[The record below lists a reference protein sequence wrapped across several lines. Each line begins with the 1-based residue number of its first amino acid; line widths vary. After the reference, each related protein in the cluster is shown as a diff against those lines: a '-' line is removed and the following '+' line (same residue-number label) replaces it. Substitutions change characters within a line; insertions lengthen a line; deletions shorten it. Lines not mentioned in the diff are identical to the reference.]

1 MTVAT
6 HGTTSAD
13 VLARLRGLAEGLR
26 GSSGPYAAADHAMGR
41 ALGGFLDR
49 IAGRGSGPAVDG
61 IIALPL
67 LVHGTAHAPDVY
79 QDPHMGGAAPAVPAA
94 VAHVLWWVSA
104 RYLDDISDAGPA
116 GPSVD
121 ADADQDLLAVVGI
134 ACQLSASVLDDA
146 CRDDPARA
154 LLLRQELSR
163 CWHSAIAG
171 QLVDLTAGAATA
183 TAEDVLTGYR
193 GKTGA
198 PYAMAAAMGALL
210 AGCPTP
216 RVGAWREFGERFGV
230 LRQLVND
237 QRDISSGRN
246 EDLRNGTATY
256 MLVRYLESL
265 PLGERPEAEKLLAAC
280 ADSAA
285 AREEFAARLTEPGW
299 LRTFAELVRPLID
312 GLHASVD
319 ALGGVGESV
328 AGLHALVEQ
337 TVNLYPEFLLGENG
351 R

>member
-1 MTVAT
+1 MTTAAR
-6 HGTTSAD
+6 GTTSAG
-13 VLARLRGLAEGLR
+13 VLARLGGLAEELR
-26 GSSGPYAAADHAMGR
+26 RSQGAYAAADRAMGR
-41 ALGGFLDR
+41 ALGGFLER

-67 LVHGTAHAPDVY
+67 LVYGTVHGAGECRQSHT
-79 QDPHMGGAAPAVPAA
+79 GGAAAAEPAA

-104 RYLDDISDAGPA
+104 RYLDDISDAGP
-116 GPSVD
+116 GGLPVG

-134 ACQLSASVLDDA
+134 ACQLSASVLDEA

-171 QLVDLTAGAATA
+171 QLVDLTSGVATS
-183 TAEDVLTGYR
+183 TAEDVLAGYR

-198 PYAMAAAMGALL
+198 PYAMAAAMGAVL
-210 AGCPTP
+210 AGCPAAA
-216 RVGAWREFGERFGV
+216 VDAWREFGERFGV

-256 MLVRYLESL
+256 MMVRYLESL
-265 PLGERPEAEKLLAAC
+265 PVGERAVAEKLLAEC
-280 ADSAA
+280 ADSDE
-285 AREEFAARLTEPGW
+285 ARGDFAARLTEPGW
-299 LRTFAELVRPLID
+299 LRTFAEFVRPLID

-319 ALGGVGESV
+319 ALGGVADSV
-328 AGLHALVEQ
+328 AGLHALVDQ
-337 TVNLYPEFLLGENG
+337 TVNLYPEFLLGEG
-351 R
+351 